1 MTQATKI
8 GPDLRLRKKMNMV
21 LIVVLGTIFAAS
33 VTSGAEGSE
42 ANVLL
47 KVTENKTYELVKDAL
62 EELSKIDRPARVF
75 AAVGNARIG
84 KSTMLNLMTNM
95 LDERNRSDS
104 VEGIFE
110 TGDSFEQ
117 VTRNVWMHIIPQ
129 PRGENGSVVLLDVEG
144 FNLGEDAVTK
154 HLSMFTAMMSSC
166 LILFV
171 DNYLGNNDINF
182 LYEISR
188 LSDLVFPNK
197 TDLTNFPKLHIVVRS
212 NLKSPKEIESYVRG
226 KLFRSDKNGNTQSKA
241 SIIERYFARNNIAVS
256 QIPIVSDPKI
266 LHDLSKLRKS
276 SHWSSFDKLVSR
288 LMEYHEKRIIEGS
301 PVDGQALVKLA
312 EEVVKAMNEGSWE
325 NFGDVYLT
333 LEKFICRRSYEKYIK
348 PVLLEDWRVIEDM
361 MMEKMDDLR
370 KECFLKSELE
380 GAMKEL
386 KNTLNGKRS
395 LEEETKRQG
404 ERSWFT
410 HDNSKCVA
418 SGYAAGLV
426 TCYFLSDENL
436 KSNLTVLPSSPYN
449 DIGLTG
455 VCWKWNDIAK
465 QKYGLTG
472 EACGVIAQQVQ
483 KLYPKAV
490 LVGEDG
496 FVQVR
501 YGILHTMINH
511 VRDKRC

>member
-1 MTQATKI
+1 
-8 GPDLRLRKKMNMV
+8 MNLV
-21 LIVVLGTIFAAS
+21 LIIVLGTIFAAS
-33 VTSGAEGSE
+33 FTLGAEGRK

-47 KVTENKTYELVKDAL
+47 KVTDNKTYELVKDSL
-62 EELSKIDRPARVF
+62 EELSKVERPTRVF

-84 KSTMLNLMTNM
+84 KSTMLNLMANL

-104 VEGIFE
+104 VEDIFE
-110 TGDSFEQ
+110 TGDSFDQ
-117 VTRNVWMHIIPQ
+117 VTRNVWAHIIPE
-129 PRGENGSVVLLDVEG
+129 PRGENGSLVLLDVEG

-154 HLSMFTAMMSSC
+154 HLSMFTAVMSSC

-197 TDLTNFPKLHIVVRS
+197 TDLRNFPKLHIVVRS

-226 KLFRSDKNGNTQSKA
+226 KLFRPDNNGNTQSQA
-241 SIIERYFARNNIAVS
+241 SIIERYFARNSIAVS

-266 LHDLSKLRKS
+266 LHDLSKLRQS
-276 SHWSSFDKLVSR
+276 SHWSSFDKLTSG
-288 LMEYHEKRIIEGS
+288 LMEHNEKRIIEGS
-301 PVDGQALVKLA
+301 PVDGQALAELS

-333 LEKFICRRSYEKYIK
+333 LEKFICRRSYEKNIK
-348 PVLLEDWRVIEDM
+348 PVLLEDWRVIGDM

-386 KNTLNGKRS
+386 KNTLNEKRS
-395 LEEETKRQG
+395 LEEEIKRQE

-410 HDNSKCVA
+410 HDDSKCA
-418 SGYAAGLV
+418 ARGYVAGLV

-436 KSNLTVLPSSPYN
+436 KSNLTVLPSSQYN
-449 DIGLTG
+449 NIGLTD
-455 VCWKWNDIAK
+455 VCWKWNDIAQRK
-465 QKYGLTG
+465 FGFTG
-472 EACGVIAQQVQ
+472 EACGVIAQEV
-483 KLYPKAV
+483 KEMYPRAV

-496 FVQVR
+496 FLQVT
-501 YGILHTMINH
+501 YGMLHEMINT
-511 VRDKRC
+511 VRDH

>member
-1 MTQATKI
+1 
-8 GPDLRLRKKMNMV
+8 MNLV
-21 LIVVLGTIFAAS
+21 LIVLLRTIFAAS
-33 VTSGAEGSE
+33 FTSGAEGRK

-47 KVTENKTYELVKDAL
+47 KVTDNRTYELVQDAL
-62 EELSKIDRPARVF
+62 EELSKVERPTRVF
-75 AAVGNARIG
+75 AAVGNARVG
-84 KSTMLNLMTNM
+84 KSTMLNLMANL

-104 VEGIFE
+104 VEDIFE
-110 TGDSFEQ
+110 TGDSFDQ
-117 VTRNVWMHIIPQ
+117 VTRNVWAHIIPE
-129 PRGENGSVVLLDVEG
+129 PRGENGSLVLLDVEG

-154 HLSMFTAMMSSC
+154 HLSMFTAVVSSC

-171 DNYLGNNDINF
+171 DNYLGNSDINF

-226 KLFRSDKNGNTQSKA
+226 KLFRPDNNGNTLAKA
-241 SIIERYFARNNIAVS
+241 SIIERYFPRNSIAVN

-266 LHDLSKLRKS
+266 LHELSELRKS
-276 SHWSSFDKLVSR
+276 SHWSSFDKLVSG
-288 LMEYHEKRIIEGS
+288 LMEYNEKRIIEGS
-301 PVDGQALVKLA
+301 PVDGQALA
-312 EEVVKAMNEGSWE
+312 ELSDEVVKAMNEGSWE

-348 PVLLEDWRVIEDM
+348 PVLLEDWRVIADM

-386 KNTLNGKRS
+386 KNTLNEKS
-395 LEEETKRQG
+395 LEEETKRQW
-404 ERSWFT
+404 EMSWFT
-410 HDNSKCVA
+410 HDKKCLA
-418 SGYAAGLV
+418 SGYVAGLV
-426 TCYFLSDENL
+426 TCRWFLSDENL
-436 KSNLTVLPSSPYN
+436 KSNLTVLPSSQYN

-465 QKYGLTG
+465 RKFGFTG
-472 EACGVIAQQVQ
+472 EACGVIAQEV
-483 KLYPKAV
+483 KEIYPRAV

-496 FVQVR
+496 FLQVR
-501 YGILHTMINH
+501 YGMLLEMINT
-511 VRDKRC
+511 VRDH

>member
-117 VTRNVWMHIIPQ
+117 VTRNVWMHIIPR

-212 NLKSPKEIESYVRG
+212 NLKSPKEIESYVRV

-325 NFGDVYLT
+325 NFGDIYLT

-348 PVLLEDWRVIEDM
+348 PVLLEDWRVIGDM

-386 KNTLNGKRS
+386 KNTLNEKRS
-395 LEEETKRQG
+395 LEEETKRQW
-404 ERSWFT
+404 EMSWLT
-410 HDNSKCVA
+410 HDKKCLA
-418 SGYAAGLV
+418 SGYVAGLV
-426 TCYFLSDENL
+426 TCRWFLSDENL
-436 KSNLTVLPSSPYN
+436 KSNLTVLPSSQYN

-455 VCWKWNDIAK
+455 VCWKWNDIAQRK
-465 QKYGLTG
+465 FGFTG
-472 EACGVIAQQVQ
+472 EACGVIAQEV
-483 KLYPKAV
+483 KEMYPRAV

-496 FVQVR
+496 FLQVR
-501 YGILHTMINH
+501 YGMLHEMINT
-511 VRDKRC
+511 VRDH